1 MKTKFASLLSVTAA
15 LALATLSAAPVLAD
29 DAMPGGSSS
38 VSATRGATV
47 MPSGSF
53 SATTTLKATVTKID
67 QKDRWITLKMADGSV
82 IDVQAG
88 PAVKN
93 FAQIKVGDLVTA
105 SQEDTLAV
113 AVVPAGT
120 APPNATGGSTTLG
133 APAGTKPMG
142 VMVDTTMVS
151 GKVTAIDNTPRSV
164 TLLGPDGNSHTIQV
178 GSGVKRLNEVKIGDD
193 VVFTLKKATTIE
205 VTAPAKK

>member
-29 DAMPGGSSS
+29 DSSS
-38 VSATRGATV
+38 ISATRGATA
-47 MPSGSF
+47 MPSGSV
-53 SATTTLKATVTKID
+53 SASTTRTATVTKID
-67 QKDRWITLKMADGSV
+67 KKDRWITLKLADGSV
-82 IDVQAG
+82 VDIQAG

-105 SQEDTLAV
+105 SQEETLAI

-120 APPNATGGSTTLG
+120 APPNATGGSAVVSAPLG
-133 APAGTKPMG
+133 AKPMG

-164 TLLGPDGNSHTIQV
+164 TLLGPDGNSHTVPV
-178 GSGVKRLNEVKIGDD
+178 GPGVKRLNEIKIGDD
-193 VVFTLKKATTIE
+193 VVFTLKTATTIE
-205 VTAPAKK
+205 VTSPPKK